1 MTRLIAGG
9 RTRGRTCA
17 WPRSCASRSL
27 TGHWDRPAGAIY
39 HPPQP
44 GARPRP
50 AHLRQGAAHAGRRR
64 TPDPYPRPRLLRE
77 PTLTLTSAV
86 CVEGQALRPGALSPA
101 AGPALHQPDPSGHHR
116 RAASL
121 WRPRSLSSSV
131 PSWCSLLRRLFCP
144 SCPRSCTFELVV
156 PYWRRSQ
163 VSLDIW
169 SSACVMRAIRES
181 CFPPSTAGTAVTA
194 RAVQAAG
201 ACSSDRTASS
211 RRNGNRK
218 TAPGH
223 AGGQEHARACQLH
236 SGPGAR
242 TRRAG
247 ADQGFLLGHLAGA
260 PFPGWVMVYA
270 PPRFQRHSG
279 NGVLVT
285 WPGGLPA
292 RRARRQWR

>member
-27 TGHWDRPAGAIY
+27 TGTGPASRAIY

-86 CVEGQALRPGALSPA
+86 CVEGQALRPGALSRA

-201 ACSSDRTASS
+201 GCSSDRTASS

-218 TAPGH
+218 TAPRR

-236 SGPGAR
+236 SGPGAL

-247 ADQGFLLGHLAGA
+247 APSGFPAGA
-260 PFPGWVMVYA
+260 SCGHPVPEPGDDVA
-270 PPRFQRHSG
+270 SRFHRNSG

-285 WPGGLPA
+285 WPGGVPA
-292 RRARRQWR
+292 RRSRRQWR